1 MSRPG
6 LVEHEPAF
14 VLHQRP
20 YRDTSALLEIITA
33 GHGRVGLVARGVRG
47 SRSAR
52 KTALLPF
59 RRLSVSWSGRGELRT
74 LRGADAHGP
83 PAFPTGQRLLA
94 LYYTHELILRL
105 TARDDP
111 HPAVF
116 EAYSEALAALLAGQ
130 GDAGVLRRFEFCL
143 LDALGYGLDL
153 TRDAGSG
160 EAVDPLAVYRFVA
173 GEGLY
178 RTGGGA
184 RGAGSGS
191 SVPGRAVLALA
202 SGAEPGRDDMEALR
216 KMLAAALAPL
226 LGDRPL
232 RTRAVLTAMRKRPL
246 AQ

>member
-6 LVEHEPAF
+6 LVEDEPAF

-20 YRDTSALLEIITA
+20 YRDTSALVEIITA

-47 SRSAR
+47 TASIR

-74 LRGADAHGP
+74 LRGADAQGP

-116 EAYSEALAALLAGQ
+116 EAYSEALAALLAGR
-130 GDAGVLRRFEFCL
+130 GDALVLRRFELHL
-143 LDALGYGLDL
+143 LDALGYGIEL

-160 EAVDPLAVYRFVA
+160 ETVDPRATYRFVA

-178 RTGGGA
+178 LTAGDA
-184 RGAGSGS
+184 RGVGGESG
-191 SVPGRAVLALA
+191 VPGRAVLALA
-202 SGAEPGRDDMEALR
+202 SGAEPERDDLEALR
-216 KMLAAALAPL
+216 RMLAAALAPL
-226 LGDRPL
+226 LGERPL
-232 RTRAVLTAMRKRPL
+232 RTRAVLTAMRNRPL